1 MILSNI
7 EHTKTIDDI
16 LVDNTSEDESDYE
29 YEFPL
34 YQCEKGQHIFFKYT
48 LISITPLLLFPVM
61 LFVVS
66 SYKVLRMFWY

>member
-34 YQCEKGQHIFFKYT
+34 YQCEKGQHIFFQIYININYSLT
-48 LISITPLLLFPVM
+48 SISSD
-61 LFVVS
+61 VVCGI
-66 SYKVLRMFWY
+66 KL